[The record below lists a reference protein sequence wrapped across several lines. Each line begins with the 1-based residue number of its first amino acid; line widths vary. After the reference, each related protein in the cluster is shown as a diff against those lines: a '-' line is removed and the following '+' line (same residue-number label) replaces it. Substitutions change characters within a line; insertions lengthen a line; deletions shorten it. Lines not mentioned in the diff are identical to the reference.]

1 MTALIEAVQTEINLS
16 QQPSNRLKYKVKK
29 IERLD
34 AARHLYQFHLDL
46 GISIKLKV
54 GSNFYDC
61 EGIDYESTE
70 EILMIRSQRTIFGE
84 YGNIYLD
91 TTFILK
97 ALIDKLSELMN
108 NGFSADQPGRKS
120 L

>member
-1 MTALIEAVQTEINLS
+1 MTALIEAPQTEINLS
-16 QQPSNRLKYKVKK
+16 QQPNNRLKYKVKK

-46 GISIKLKV
+46 GDDDMPS
-54 GSNFYDC
+54 FYDC

>member
-16 QQPSNRLKYKVKK
+16 QQPNNRLKYKVKK

-46 GISIKLKV
+46 GDDDMPSFYEGISIKLKV

-91 TTFILK
+91 TTLY
-97 ALIDKLSELMN
+97 
-108 NGFSADQPGRKS
+108 
-120 L
+120 